1 MKKYNYLMVALMAM
15 MFAVSNSAMAQNDTK
30 SEFSFSVGGYTPNQT
45 TLAEGIGEGLG
56 KAMASMM
63 TFGLYDASKTSKD
76 EKTSPAYTVQYLYRV
91 SPNLKIGGAVTYQ
104 HTSYTLSVKNKDTGA
119 YDDVAKNRN
128 NYFTVM
134 PTVKASWFDKKNISL
149 YSKVAAGVCIAFKDS
164 KVKSGVSD
172 EDAKTLLKEVETKK
186 GTRFGYQ
193 VSPIGCEFGSKNIR
207 AFVELGYGFQGLG
220 LAGLS
225 IQF

>member
-1 MKKYNYLMVALMAM
+1 MKKFNYMMVALMAM
-15 MFAVSNSAMAQNDTK
+15 MFVVSNSAMAQNDTK
-30 SEFSFSVGGYTPNQT
+30 SEISFSVGGYTPNQT

-56 KAMASMM
+56 KAMATMI
-63 TFGLYDASKTSKD
+63 TFGLYDASKTAKD

>member
-56 KAMASMM
+56 KAMATMI
-63 TFGLYDASKTSKD
+63 TFGLYDASKTAKD

-104 HTSYTLSVKNKDTGA
+104 HTSYTLSVKNKDTGV

-134 PTVKASWFDKKNISL
+134 PTVKASWFDRKNISL

>member
-1 MKKYNYLMVALMAM
+1 MKKFNYMMVALMAM

-56 KAMASMM
+56 KAMATMI
-63 TFGLYDASKTSKD
+63 TFGIYDASKTAKD

-134 PTVKASWFDKKNISL
+134 PTVKASWFDRKNISL

>member
-45 TLAEGIGEGLG
+45 TLAEGFGEGFG

-63 TFGLYDASKTSKD
+63 TFGLYDASKTAKD

-207 AFVELGYGFQGLG
+207 AFVELGYGFLGLG

>member
-1 MKKYNYLMVALMAM
+1 MKKFNYMMVALMAM
-15 MFAVSNSAMAQNDTK
+15 MFVVSNSAMAQNDTK
-30 SEFSFSVGGYTPNQT
+30 SEISFSVGGYTPNQT
-45 TLAEGIGEGLG
+45 TLAEGFGEGFG

>member
-56 KAMASMM
+56 KAMATMI

>member
-1 MKKYNYLMVALMAM
+1 MKKFNYMMVALMAM

-56 KAMASMM
+56 KAMATMI
-63 TFGLYDASKTSKD
+63 TFGLYDASKTAKD

>member
-15 MFAVSNSAMAQNDTK
+15 MFVVSNSAMAQNDTK
-30 SEFSFSVGGYTPNQT
+30 SEISFSVGGYTPNQT

-56 KAMASMM
+56 KAMATMI
-63 TFGLYDASKTSKD
+63 TFGLYDASKTAKD

>member
-1 MKKYNYLMVALMAM
+1 MKRYNYLMVALMAM

-30 SEFSFSVGGYTPNQT
+30 SEISFSVGGYTPNQT

-56 KAMASMM
+56 KAMATMI

-91 SPNLKIGGAVTYQ
+91 SPNLEIGGAVTYQ

-134 PTVKASWFDKKNISL
+134 PTVKASWFDRKNISL

>member
-30 SEFSFSVGGYTPNQT
+30 SEISFSVGGYTPNQT

-56 KAMASMM
+56 KAMATMI

-134 PTVKASWFDKKNISL
+134 PTVKASWFDRKNISL

>member
-15 MFAVSNSAMAQNDTK
+15 MFVVSNSAMAQNDTK

-56 KAMASMM
+56 KAMATMI
-63 TFGLYDASKTSKD
+63 TFGLYDASKTAKD

-134 PTVKASWFDKKNISL
+134 PTVKASWFDRKNISL

>member
-45 TLAEGIGEGLG
+45 TLAEGFGEGFG

-63 TFGLYDASKTSKD
+63 TFGLYDASKTAKD

-186 GTRFGYQ
+186 GSRFGYQ

>member
-1 MKKYNYLMVALMAM
+1 MKKFNYMMVALMAM

-56 KAMASMM
+56 KAMATMI

-134 PTVKASWFDKKNISL
+134 PTVKASWFDRKNISL

>member
-1 MKKYNYLMVALMAM
+1 MKKFNYMMVALMAM
-15 MFAVSNSAMAQNDTK
+15 MFVVSNSAMAQNDTK
-30 SEFSFSVGGYTPNQT
+30 SEISFSVGGYTPNQT

-56 KAMASMM
+56 KAMATMM
-63 TFGLYDASKTSKD
+63 TFGLYDASKTAKD

>member
-45 TLAEGIGEGLG
+45 TLAEGFGEGFG

-63 TFGLYDASKTSKD
+63 TFGLYDASKTAKD

-172 EDAKTLLKEVETKK
+172 EDAKILLKEVETKK

>member
-1 MKKYNYLMVALMAM
+1 MKKFNYMMVALMAM
-15 MFAVSNSAMAQNDTK
+15 MFVVSNSAMAQNDTK

-56 KAMASMM
+56 KAMATMI
-63 TFGLYDASKTSKD
+63 TFGLYDASKTAKN

-128 NYFTVM
+128 NYFIVM
-134 PTVKASWFDKKNISL
+134 PTVKASWFDRKNISL
-149 YSKVAAGVCIAFKDS
+149 YSKVAAGVYIAFKDS

>member
-45 TLAEGIGEGLG
+45 TLAEGFGEGFG

-207 AFVELGYGFQGLG
+207 AFVEVGYGFQGLG

>member
-1 MKKYNYLMVALMAM
+1 MKKFNYMMVALMAM

-56 KAMASMM
+56 KAMATMI
-63 TFGLYDASKTSKD
+63 TFGLYDASKTAKD

-134 PTVKASWFDKKNISL
+134 PTVKASWFDRKNISL

>member
-1 MKKYNYLMVALMAM
+1 MKKYNYMMVALMAM
-15 MFAVSNSAMAQNDTK
+15 MFVVSNSAMAQNDTK

-56 KAMASMM
+56 KAMATMI
-63 TFGLYDASKTSKD
+63 TFGLYDASKTAKD

>member
-1 MKKYNYLMVALMAM
+1 MKKYNSLMVALMAM

-56 KAMASMM
+56 KAMATMI
-63 TFGLYDASKTSKD
+63 TFGLYDASKTAKD

-134 PTVKASWFDKKNISL
+134 PTVKASWFDRKNISL

>member
-1 MKKYNYLMVALMAM
+1 MKKFNYMMVALMAM
-15 MFAVSNSAMAQNDTK
+15 MFVVSNSAMAQNDTK

-45 TLAEGIGEGLG
+45 TLAEGFGEGFG

-134 PTVKASWFDKKNISL
+134 PTVKASWFDRKNISL

>member
-1 MKKYNYLMVALMAM
+1 MKKFNYMMVALMAM
-15 MFAVSNSAMAQNDTK
+15 MFVVSNSAMAQNDTK

-56 KAMASMM
+56 KAMATMI

-134 PTVKASWFDKKNISL
+134 TTVKASWFDKKNISL

>member
-1 MKKYNYLMVALMAM
+1 MKKFNYMMVALMAM
-15 MFAVSNSAMAQNDTK
+15 MFVVSNSAMAQNDTK

-56 KAMASMM
+56 KAMATMI
-63 TFGLYDASKTSKD
+63 TFGLYDASKTAKD

>member
-45 TLAEGIGEGLG
+45 TLAEGFGEGFG
-56 KAMASMM
+56 KAIASMM
-63 TFGLYDASKTSKD
+63 TFGLYDASKTAKD

>member
-15 MFAVSNSAMAQNDTK
+15 MFVVSNSAMAQNDTK
-30 SEFSFSVGGYTPNQT
+30 SEISFSVGGYTPNQT

-56 KAMASMM
+56 KAMATMI
-63 TFGLYDASKTSKD
+63 TFGLYDASKTAKD

-91 SPNLKIGGAVTYQ
+91 TPNLKIGGAVTYQ

-134 PTVKASWFDKKNISL
+134 PTVKASWFDRKNISL

>member
-45 TLAEGIGEGLG
+45 TLAEGFGEGFG

>member
-1 MKKYNYLMVALMAM
+1 MKRYNYLMVALMAM

-30 SEFSFSVGGYTPNQT
+30 SEISFSVGGYTPNQT

-56 KAMASMM
+56 KAMATMI

-134 PTVKASWFDKKNISL
+134 PTVKASWFDRKNISL

>member
-30 SEFSFSVGGYTPNQT
+30 SEISFSVGGYTPNQT

-56 KAMASMM
+56 KAMATMI
-63 TFGLYDASKTSKD
+63 TFGLYDASKTAKD

>member
-56 KAMASMM
+56 KAMATMM

-134 PTVKASWFDKKNISL
+134 PTVKASWFDRKNISL

-220 LAGLS
+220 MAGLS

>member
-45 TLAEGIGEGLG
+45 TLAEGFGEGFG

-63 TFGLYDASKTSKD
+63 TFGLYDASKTAKD

-134 PTVKASWFDKKNISL
+134 PTVKASWFDRKNISL

>member
-30 SEFSFSVGGYTPNQT
+30 SEFSFSVGGYTPKQT

-56 KAMASMM
+56 KAMATMI

-134 PTVKASWFDKKNISL
+134 PTVKASWFDRKNISL

>member
-45 TLAEGIGEGLG
+45 TLAEGFGEGFG

-63 TFGLYDASKTSKD
+63 TFGLYDASKTAKD

-193 VSPIGCEFGSKNIR
+193 VSPIG
-207 AFVELGYGFQGLG
+207 
-220 LAGLS
+220 
-225 IQF
+225 

>member
-1 MKKYNYLMVALMAM
+1 MKKFNYMMVALMAM
-15 MFAVSNSAMAQNDTK
+15 MFVVSNSAMAQNDTK
-30 SEFSFSVGGYTPNQT
+30 SEISFSVGGYTPNQT

-56 KAMASMM
+56 KAMATMI
-63 TFGLYDASKTSKD
+63 TFGLYDASKTAKD

-104 HTSYTLSVKNKDTGA
+104 HTSYTLSVKNKDTGV
-119 YDDVAKNRN
+119 YDEMAKNRN
-128 NYFTVM
+128 NYITVM

-207 AFVELGYGFQGLG
+207 AFVEVGYGFQGLG
-220 LAGLS
+220 MAGLS

>member
-56 KAMASMM
+56 KAMATMI

-207 AFVELGYGFQGLG
+207 AFVELGYGVQGLG

>member
-1 MKKYNYLMVALMAM
+1 MKKFNYMMVALMAM
-15 MFAVSNSAMAQNDTK
+15 MFVVSNSAMAQNDTK

-45 TLAEGIGEGLG
+45 TLAEGFGEGFG

-63 TFGLYDASKTSKD
+63 TFGLYDASKTAKD

-134 PTVKASWFDKKNISL
+134 PTVKASWFDRKNISL

>member
-30 SEFSFSVGGYTPNQT
+30 SEISFSVGGYTPNQT

-56 KAMASMM
+56 KAMATMM
-63 TFGLYDASKTSKD
+63 TFGLYDASKTAKD

>member
-15 MFAVSNSAMAQNDTK
+15 MFVVSNSAMAQNDTK

-56 KAMASMM
+56 KAMATMI
-63 TFGLYDASKTSKD
+63 TFGLYDASKTAKD

>member
-45 TLAEGIGEGLG
+45 TLAEGFGEGFG
-56 KAMASMM
+56 KAIASMM
-63 TFGLYDASKTSKD
+63 TFGLYDASKTAKD

-119 YDDVAKNRN
+119 YEDVAKNRN

>member
-30 SEFSFSVGGYTPNQT
+30 SEISFSVGGYTPNQT

-56 KAMASMM
+56 KAMATMI
-63 TFGLYDASKTSKD
+63 TFGLYDASKTAKD

-134 PTVKASWFDKKNISL
+134 PTVKASWFDRKNISL

>member
-1 MKKYNYLMVALMAM
+1 MKKNNYLMVALMAM

-45 TLAEGIGEGLG
+45 TLAEGFGEGFG

-63 TFGLYDASKTSKD
+63 TFGLYDASKTAKD
-76 EKTSPAYTVQYLYRV
+76 EKTSPAYTVQYLHRI

-104 HTSYTLSVKNKDTGA
+104 HTSYTLSVKNKDTGV
-119 YDDVAKNRN
+119 YDEMAKNRN
-128 NYFTVM
+128 NYITVM
-134 PTVKASWFDKKNISL
+134 PTVKASWLDKKNFSL

-207 AFVELGYGFQGLG
+207 AFVEVGYGFQGLG
-220 LAGLS
+220 MAGLS